1 VVLRLRLG
9 LPGHAGGAIIGGGY
23 NPHGPQLSAAVL
35 ARLRD
40 ALKDRYLV
48 ERELGEGGA
57 ATVYLARD
65 LRHDRNVAIKVFRPD
80 LAETLGVDRFT
91 REIRTA
97 ANLNHPHILTVLDS
111 GTADGL
117 LYYVMPFAEGESL
130 RARVAREGGLPVPDA
145 VRIMREVADAL
156 AAAHAAGVVH
166 RDIKP
171 DNVLISGRHALVAD
185 FGVAKAI
192 SESTGRNDITT
203 LGVALGT
210 PAYMAPE
217 QAAADPHVDHRADIY
232 ALGVMGYE
240 MLVGEPP
247 FMRRTPQEVLA
258 AHLTETPPLVS
269 SRRPSVPPALDA
281 LIAKCLAKQP
291 GDRFQS
297 ALEVETALE
306 SVMTPTGGT
315 SPAAGLPPTTATLA
329 VSTSRA
335 SRAALVAAAAVIVIA
350 GSWFGVSRL
359 RGSATTDDAVV
370 AVLPFDYSG
379 TPDLAYLREG
389 IVNVLEA
396 NLTGEGGP
404 RAVASQTIIAQWRRR
419 GGDTDGLTEDE
430 ARALAREVGAGQ
442 ILRGGIVA
450 AGSEIVVSATLLP
463 VSGTRQPVQAQVK
476 GPADSIAA
484 LATQLAGQLLSLRVG
499 EAKDRLAAL
508 QSVPPAALR
517 AYLVGQQQLRASRFL
532 EAHQSLSTALGLDS
546 TFALAAMALATA
558 QSWSPINFGAGD
570 VIDVAYRHREKLGPR
585 DSIILHMRL
594 PATFAGRPLSLR
606 ESMDLRERMVQQV
619 PDRPEGWYLI
629 GDIYFHR
636 GSAMGIS
643 KEEALRRADNAFRRV
658 LALDPD
664 LSYIK
669 LHLAQIHMG
678 AASLDR
684 MKQVADSL
692 GLRAPEIDVTAAVM
706 SGDSSDVSR
715 YQDQFRGLNPDE
727 LAMISWFTAGTS
739 VGDFAYEQALARST
753 TADQRSRLVESTRD
767 GYWMQG
773 RPLRARR
780 EHQRLQE
787 LGGTPASLLTYP
799 VVLAALFDD
808 GDSVLADQVVAAAVA
823 RLRLGS
829 AQPEPT
835 LFGHRSGS
843 LVIGLWSAH
852 VGDTTTLRHALA
864 RLDAIGGRQDTL
876 PQAATARL
884 YADALRLVSSSGEPD
899 RGMLERFDGVMRQG
913 PALPAPVVVTRSA
926 LNLVAARSWE
936 RLGEMRRAAMAAERA
951 ATWEPTPLVQFS
963 ALRDV
968 GRTKLA
974 AGDTTGAIAAWKDFL
989 FYRNRAE
996 PAQRQADDEIRAKLA
1011 ELERARK

>member
-1 VVLRLRLG
+1 
-9 LPGHAGGAIIGGGY
+9 
-23 NPHGPQLSAAVL
+23 
-35 ARLRD
+35 
-40 ALKDRYLV
+40 
-48 ERELGEGGA
+48 
-57 ATVYLARD
+57 
-65 LRHDRNVAIKVFRPD
+65 VAIKVFRPD

-130 RARVAREGGLPVPDA
+130 RSRLAREGGLPVTDA